1 MHVLHILLGW
11 VFIVQVRLQM
21 LSDVRAKLWKNLTSK
36 HVPVSFNLDS
46 LFVLEVFESGVLV
59 APALSIEEVNFY
71 FTLRVIIND
80 LWVGLAIDS
89 YRLSRD
95 LIAPRKV
102 IV

>member
-1 MHVLHILLGW
+1 MHTLHILLSW

-21 LSDVRAKLWKNLTSK
+21 LTDVWAKLWKNLTSK

-46 LFVLEVFESGVLV
+46 LFVLEVLETGVLV

-71 FTLRVIIND
+71 FALRVVVNY
-80 LWVGLAIDS
+80 LWVGLAVNS
-89 YRLSRD
+89 YRLGRD